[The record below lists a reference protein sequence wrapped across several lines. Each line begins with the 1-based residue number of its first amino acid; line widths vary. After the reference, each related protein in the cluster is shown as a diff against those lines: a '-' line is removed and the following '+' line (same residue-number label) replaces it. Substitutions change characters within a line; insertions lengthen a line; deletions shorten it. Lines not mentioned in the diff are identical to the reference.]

1 MVDRLDKGCE
11 RKGLRIIQ
19 NMFISAARRMGIHQ
33 LRREKLREEGLGW
46 RMGHW
51 GLGFIHI
58 KSEIVIRS
66 QAETLSKQ

>member
-1 MVDRLDKGCE
+1 MDRLDKGCE

-19 NMFISAARRMGIHQ
+19 NTFISAARRMGIHQ
-33 LRREKLREEGLGW
+33 PRWEELWEEGLGW

-58 KSEIVIRS
+58 KFEIVIRS